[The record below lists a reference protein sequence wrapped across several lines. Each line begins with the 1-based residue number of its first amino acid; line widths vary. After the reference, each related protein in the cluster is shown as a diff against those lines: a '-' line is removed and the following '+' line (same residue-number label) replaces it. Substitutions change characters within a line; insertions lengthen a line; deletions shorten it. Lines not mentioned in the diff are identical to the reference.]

1 MVPIP
6 RRLKADLALA
16 FVTLIWGSTFVVV
29 KEALGD
35 ASPLVFVTFRFTFA
49 FLLLAALFHRRLLHN
64 SSGILPAGIVTG
76 GFLCGGYVFQTMGLQ
91 YTTPTKSAFITA
103 MSVVLVPLLVVAL
116 FRQRLRAPAV
126 VGVAVAFCGLYFLTM
141 PSGKLVAE
149 MGDLLTL
156 VCALGFAGHIVAV
169 GHYAP
174 RHDVAALAVWQ
185 VGAAAAFA
193 ILATP
198 LAHFS
203 GIEHAELVWTPRL
216 ILALAITAGLATAL
230 AFSLQ
235 TWAQRFTTPTHTA
248 IIYTLEPVFAAL
260 TSYLILA
267 ERFGSRALLGAGLVF
282 AGVLVAELRAVPE
295 PGMPGAPAS
304 GAGQETLSKG
314 KQGMSGSR

>member
-1 MVPIP
+1 MVPFP

-49 FLLLAALFHRRLLHN
+49 FLLLAALFHRRLLHS

-76 GFLCGGYVFQTMGLQ
+76 GFLCGGYVFQTIGLQ

-103 MSVVLVPLLVVAL
+103 LSVVLVPLLVVAL

-156 VCALGFAGHIVAV
+156 GLRAGVCGPHCCGGPLRSASRCGGAG
-169 GHYAP
+169 
-174 RHDVAALAVWQ
+174 
-185 VGAAAAFA
+185 
-193 ILATP
+193 
-198 LAHFS
+198 
-203 GIEHAELVWTPRL
+203 
-216 ILALAITAGLATAL
+216 GLAG
-230 AFSLQ
+230 
-235 TWAQRFTTPTHTA
+235 RRGGGVCNPGN
-248 IIYTLEPVFAAL
+248 P
-260 TSYLILA
+260 
-267 ERFGSRALLGAGLVF
+267 SRALFRNRARRTGVDSKADPGSRDHCRAGHRSGIFSANLGAADYDSYAYRHHLHTGTRLCRTDF
-282 AGVLVAELRAVPE
+282 LPH
-295 PGMPGAPAS
+295 PG
-304 GAGQETLSKG
+304 
-314 KQGMSGSR
+314 